1 MSETQTTETPAV
13 STEVIAE
20 GTVTPTTEAVP
31 EVKEAAPAPTEGES
45 QLSAKFAAL
54 SRKEKQIRDRERA
67 VQQQMN
73 EMQARLKAFEA
84 EKAEADKW
92 KQTPERL
99 KKDPLGVFKE
109 SGLSLE
115 QLTEMLL
122 NGGKPTESMERSEL
136 ETRVLSKMEE
146 LEKKMAE
153 KEAKETEQKYEAQL
167 NAFVQELTT
176 FVNDTPDYELIR
188 SENAVDT
195 VYQVIEQHHAETGEI
210 LSHKA
215 AADAVE
221 EYLFEQAKKML
232 EREKIKKLVSATSP
246 AKEAPKA
253 AQEKPVT
260 LSNTQSAQ
268 VEPKVQRTLSAEE
281 SKAEA
286 AKLIRWQD

>member
-1 MSETQTTETPAV
+1 MSETQTAEAPAV
-13 STEVIAE
+13 STEVVAE
-20 GTVTPTTEAVP
+20 GTIAP
-31 EVKEAAPAPTEGES
+31 ETAAAPTAEPTPAPAAEGES

-54 SRKEKQIRDRERA
+54 SRKEKQIRDRERS
-67 VQQQMN
+67 VQQKMN
-73 EMQARLKAFEA
+73 EMEARLKAFEA

-92 KQTPERL
+92 KATPERI

-109 SGLSLE
+109 AGLSLE
-115 QLTEMLL
+115 QLTEILM
-122 NGGKPTESMERSEL
+122 NGGKPTESMERTEL

-146 LEKKMAE
+146 LEKKIAD
-153 KEAKETEQKYEAQL
+153 KEAKETEQKYEQQL

-195 VYQVIEQHHAETGEI
+195 VYQVIEQHHAETGKI
-210 LSHKA
+210 LTHKE

-221 EYLFEQAKKML
+221 DYLFEQAKKML
-232 EREKIKKLVSATSP
+232 EREKIKKLVGATSP
-246 AKEAPKA
+246 AKPA
-253 AQEKPVT
+253 EKPAQGKPTT

-268 VEPKVQRTLSAEE
+268 VDQKPQRTLTSDE

-286 AKLIRWQD
+286 AKLIRWND